1 MDKIRN
7 ELIQRHEHKLA
18 RSNARVRQREKFS
31 VRAMVFKDEEV
42 EIDRPRTHVYVA
54 RASEGVFDAQ
64 ETRHHLIGREKR
76 RAAQFRNHV
85 EKRRLVL
92 IFDRLRFVNTRESNN
107 IQASVEHAANGEQ
120 QVSSAIAEIG
130 TKADVSV
137 LYHRSMSQLLT
148 LIWLKWRLL
157 RNSLRS
163 SKAVM
168 NKVASV
174 LGTLLALALS
184 LMVAMGLGVAAY
196 ALTRPDVWGEALR
209 HARTPD
215 LPETASVEFIFF
227 SIFGILYLMWATVP
241 LSIGGSK
248 QFDAGKLLMY
258 PITLRKLFAVD
269 FVSELTTLHSV
280 FAVPAVLALC
290 IGAGLG
296 SGNLTTTLIIAFPA
310 ILFGIALSK
319 WLSTVIGSLVRRK
332 RARGETIIAMIG
344 AIAGLSAAAAGQVA
358 PILVK
363 HAESIRYLRWTPP
376 GAAAFLLTTDAAADQ
391 AGYATALIALTGYA
405 VVLVIAT
412 YWLARRAALGLE
424 GKRRRKVSVQP
435 TTVEAYS
442 GWQLPFMSPQ
452 LSAVLEKELRY
463 AMRNA
468 QIRMMALMP
477 LILIVIRFVNSRR
490 WAATRPQASGDFL
503 AYGSGLLPLGGVL
516 YVFLI
521 LAGLSCNIFAFEE
534 GGMRTLILSPVDRR
548 KILFGKNIAVILIAL
563 VFSTA
568 LLILNEIIFRDLRFR
583 DILFVALSFV
593 VFAALSSSMGNWIS
607 LRFPKHMRFSK
618 RLNVTGV
625 AGLLL
630 IPMVIV
636 LATPPL
642 LATVVGFVTRN
653 VLNVYTSLAVMAL
666 LSVGFYFL
674 ALNFQGRSLAARE
687 IEILEAVREPAD
699 E

>member
-1 MDKIRN
+1 
-7 ELIQRHEHKLA
+7 
-18 RSNARVRQREKFS
+18 
-31 VRAMVFKDEEV
+31 
-42 EIDRPRTHVYVA
+42 
-54 RASEGVFDAQ
+54 
-64 ETRHHLIGREKR
+64 
-76 RAAQFRNHV
+76 
-85 EKRRLVL
+85 
-92 IFDRLRFVNTRESNN
+92 
-107 IQASVEHAANGEQ
+107 
-120 QVSSAIAEIG
+120 
-130 TKADVSV
+130 
-137 LYHRSMSQLLT
+137 MSQLLT

-163 SKAVM
+163 SKAVV
-168 NKVASV
+168 NKAASL

-184 LMVAMGLGVAAY
+184 LMVALILGFAAY
-196 ALTRPDVWGEALR
+196 ALTRPDVFGDALSS
-209 HARTPD
+209 ARTND
-215 LPETASVEFIFF
+215 LPEAVSVEFIFF
-227 SIFGILYLMWATVP
+227 SMFGILYLMWATVP
-241 LSIGGSK
+241 LSIGGGK

-280 FAVPAVLALC
+280 FAVPAVVALC

-310 ILFGIALSK
+310 TLFGIALSK
-319 WLSTVIGSLVRRK
+319 WLSTVIGALVRRK
-332 RARGETIIAMIG
+332 RGRGETIVALIG
-344 AIAGLSAAAAGQVA
+344 AVAGLGAVAAGQIA
-358 PILVK
+358 PILVR
-363 HAESIRYLRWTPP
+363 HADSIRYLRWTPP

-391 AGYATALIALTGYA
+391 ASYAAALIALSAYA
-405 VVLVIAT
+405 VALIVAT

-424 GKRRRKVSVQP
+424 TKRRRKVSVQP
-435 TTVEAYS
+435 STIESYS
-442 GWQLPFMSPQ
+442 GWQLPFMSAQ

-468 QIRMMALMP
+468 QVRMMALMP

-490 WAATRPQASGDFL
+490 WGTTSAPAADDFL
-503 AYGSGLLPLGGVL
+503 AYGSGLLPLGGIL

-521 LAGLSCNIFAFEE
+521 LAGISCNAFAFEE

-548 KILFGKNIAVILIAL
+548 KVLLGKNIAVTLIAL

-568 LLILNEIIFRDLRFR
+568 LLILNTIIFQDLSFR
-583 DILFVALSFV
+583 AILFVAMSFV
-593 VFAALSSSMGNWIS
+593 VFAAISSTIGNWIS
-607 LRFPKHMRFSK
+607 IRFPKHMRFGK

-630 IPMVIV
+630 IPMVV
-636 LATPPL
+636 LLAAPPL
-642 LATVVGFVTRN
+642 LATVVGYVTHN
-653 VLNVYTSLAVMAL
+653 LLNVYTSLALMAL

-674 ALNFQGRSLAARE
+674 MLNFQGRSLAARE